1 MHLDAAFLKL
11 KESHYDYANEI
22 QDADGVAQCQL
33 YLDKEK
39 KKFSTFRQK
48 IADWITVAKDKLI
61 TASPQV
67 DSNVKPNYS
76 ISCAG
81 MPTPSR
87 RSRNSSSVSSRGSH
101 TSSVALARAKEA
113 ARAAEL
119 KAEIAM
125 LEKRQALEEK
135 KFRLQQEESRLNL
148 EAEIAKTS
156 AKERAFAA
164 LTSPSLSQ
172 LKPVKLESRFDD
184 KDLCSSRRE
193 KPYADHDFQS
203 ASAFCGPPVRLEEP
217 TADQDLQRETMALQR
232 RQTDLQ
238 HQKNIVEMLAH
249 NQNQSKLPQ
258 PRVPV
263 FDGNPMEY
271 RTFIIVFESLVQD
284 RTFSSA

>member
-11 KESHYDYANEI
+11 KEAHYDYANEI

-48 IADWITVAKDKLI
+48 IADWITVAKDKLV

-156 AKERAFAA
+156 AKEKAFAA
-164 LTSPSLSQ
+164 LTTPSLSQ

-184 KDLCSSRRE
+184 KDFTYAPPVE
-193 KPYADHDFQS
+193 KPAVEKLHYADHIFR
-203 ASAFCGPPVRLEEP
+203 ALPPIVVRLYVWRS
-217 TADQDLQRETMALQR
+217 LLLIRIFREKRSPCSVGRLTSS
-232 RQTDLQ
+232 T
-238 HQKNIVEMLAH
+238 N
-249 NQNQSKLPQ
+249 
-258 PRVPV
+258 
-263 FDGNPMEY
+263 
-271 RTFIIVFESLVQD
+271 RTE
-284 RTFSSA
+284 